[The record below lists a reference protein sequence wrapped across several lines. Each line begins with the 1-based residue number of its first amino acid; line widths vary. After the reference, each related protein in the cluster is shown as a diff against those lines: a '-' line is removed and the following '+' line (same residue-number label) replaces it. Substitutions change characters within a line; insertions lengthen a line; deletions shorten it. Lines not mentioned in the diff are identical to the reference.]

1 MDRAD
6 FSHFPFQ
13 SYDPRLSTFQAD
25 HGYEAAAN
33 VGPYM
38 GLLTA
43 HRGDVDVN
51 FYGSQIDISDES
63 RTSSPSTSTAPAT
76 QRKKAYETLTRGE
89 ETYLVNLW
97 VEYCDCQESKDCRKY
112 WDLIVRELNEKFGKN
127 RTVDKCQRKI
137 KYLVDKYKEKKV
149 WNRKQSRGSLWK
161 SPYYDELDAVLGT
174 RNVVTFQHVV
184 QTGSPSAE
192 SSSAN
197 TSNPDNS
204 RSSAEE
210 SPISKERNSVGS
222 NAENVAAEKPES
234 RKQLRRETL
243 RKIKSTASC

>member
-76 QRKKAYETLTRGE
+76 QRNKAYETLTRGE

-97 VEYCDCQESKDCRKY
+97 VEYYDCLESKDCRKY

-127 RTVDKCQRKI
+127 RTVDKCKRKI
-137 KYLVDKYKEKKV
+137 K
-149 WNRKQSRGSLWK
+149 
-161 SPYYDELDAVLGT
+161 
-174 RNVVTFQHVV
+174 
-184 QTGSPSAE
+184 
-192 SSSAN
+192 
-197 TSNPDNS
+197 
-204 RSSAEE
+204 
-210 SPISKERNSVGS
+210 
-222 NAENVAAEKPES
+222 
-234 RKQLRRETL
+234 
-243 RKIKSTASC
+243 